1 MKKIFILSFM
11 TVAISLKAQILNG
24 NFENN
29 SMADLSNWEWTCGS
43 ISTPDAPPNGGAWC
57 IEVMGGNLQA
67 CFPGYAFQRITSIN
81 PLKSYTL
88 SCWAK
93 ATTNFPIGLY
103 FGTINN
109 GQITLQLGSTTTS
122 NTWTELSVQSNF
134 ALASGDTAIVILHGG
149 LVTGPL
155 LVTGLFDLIRMED
168 VTGIQSISEQAQ
180 LTVIPQPF
188 SSQALLQFGK
198 TLLNAKIIMYDYL
211 GQAIKQ
217 ISSVSGNSYTLTR
230 GNLAQGV
237 YFIEVRE
244 NEKLIVKKKLL
255 IADNY

>member
-1 MKKIFILSFM
+1 MKKLFILSFM
-11 TVAISLKAQILNG
+11 TAAISLKAQILNG
-24 NFENN
+24 NFESN
-29 SMADLSNWEWTCGS
+29 SLADLSNWEWTCGS
-43 ISTPDAPPNGGAWC
+43 ISTPDAPPNGGAWS

-67 CFPGYAFQRITSIN
+67 CFPGYAFQRLTSID

-93 ATTNFPIGLY
+93 ATSIFPIGLY

-155 LVTGLFDLIRMED
+155 LVTGLFDLVRLED
-168 VTGIQSISEQAQ
+168 VTGIQRIPEQTQ
-180 LTVIPQPF
+180 LKIFPHPF
-188 SSQALLQFGK
+188 SSEAQLRFSK
-198 TLLNAKIIMYDYL
+198 TMLDAKLIMYDYL
-211 GQAIKQ
+211 GQELKQ
-217 ISSVSGNSYTLTR
+217 INNVSGNSYTLIR
-230 GNLAQGV
+230 EHLAPGL
-237 YFIEVRE
+237 YFIEAFE
-244 NEKLIVKKKLL
+244 NEKLIGKQKLL
-255 IADNY
+255 IANDN